1 MMSILVF
8 SVPLS
13 IGASTYVSTKAFE
26 KLLKIKPTSPILSK
40 IFRSE
45 IEIVVIWFDD
55 QIFKTSKLAPN
66 IFFNSSDPKSNKLER
81 E

>member
-13 IGASTYVSTKAFE
+13 IGASTYVPTKAFE

-66 IFFNSSDPKSNKLER
+66 IFFNSSDPKSNKLGR

>member
-13 IGASTYVSTKAFE
+13 IGASTYVPTKAFE

-55 QIFKTSKLAPN
+55 
-66 IFFNSSDPKSNKLER
+66 
-81 E
+81 